1 MDHSDQGPT
10 KGQATLRR
18 AEGEAGPRLLTASWQ
33 ESQGPR
39 CNSGVVGLP
48 GLEPG
53 TSSLSGFSPRACFR
67 RIASATCAND
77 LPPETAGD
85 RCEPLGSD
93 GVWTKCGPGR
103 VLGLGPGD
111 RRRQGEAFREDLT
124 LLEPDRYVQSML
136 MHWAGL
142 PLPAAWLPPPSM
154 TPGTASMPRS

>member
-53 TSSLSGFSPRACFR
+53 TSSLSGFCPQARFPRMAP
-67 RIASATCAND
+67 ATWAND
-77 LPPETAGD
+77 VPLETAGD
-85 RCEPLGSD
+85 RYEPLGPD
-93 GVWTKCGPGR
+93 GMWTKRGPT
-103 VLGLGPGD
+103 P
-111 RRRQGEAFREDLT
+111 RRRAIR
-124 LLEPDRYVQSML
+124 
-136 MHWAGL
+136 WA
-142 PLPAAWLPPPSM
+142 WI
-154 TPGTASMPRS
+154 RWFYI

>member
-53 TSSLSGFSPRACFR
+53 
-67 RIASATCAND
+67 D
-77 LPPETAGD
+77 LILISNRGLTAMQP
-85 RCEPLGSD
+85 C
-93 GVWTKCGPGR
+93 V
-103 VLGLGPGD
+103 
-111 RRRQGEAFREDLT
+111 F
-124 LLEPDRYVQSML
+124 
-136 MHWAGL
+136 AGGAQ
-142 PLPAAWLPPPSM
+142 P
-154 TPGTASMPRS
+154 

>member
-53 TSSLSGFSPRACFR
+53 TILIRVLCTGLFPEDRAGNLR
-67 RIASATCAND
+67 ERPTV
-77 LPPETAGD
+77 GD
-85 RCEPLGSD
+85 RWRPLETVANRSAPMA
-93 GVWTKCGPGR
+93 CGPNVDQAHRARG
-103 VLGLGPGD
+103 GSGAAPGD
-111 RRRQGEAFREDLT
+111 PWLARETPRRLFPT
-124 LLEPDRYVQSML
+124 SKPC
-136 MHWAGL
+136 
-142 PLPAAWLPPPSM
+142 
-154 TPGTASMPRS
+154 PGNRL